1 MAMDIFTI
9 EAVTEELKQK
19 LPGALI
25 KKIHQPD
32 ALAIVFR
39 FWSGSREY
47 RLLVSADPRRG
58 RLYLTDK
65 TWPNPASPPRFCQ
78 LLRAR
83 LSRLVRIEQVANERI
98 VQMIFAGS
106 QGELYDLYV
115 ELIGGRSNVIL
126 VDADG
131 RIVDVLRRIEGEG
144 QERAFRPGDVY
155 ALPRPRGHLSLA
167 DPGVELSDPLRNV
180 RDVEDWLMREMTPM
194 TRLVARDLAAGISL
208 GIAPE
213 VVLGE
218 FRTRWLDRQTQPVTG
233 WVSGR
238 PVLLPYELRYLDVT
252 EAQGFTSMS
261 EAAEDYYSRLVAEE
275 GNAGG
280 ISEMSD
286 AVRRGLK
293 RLSVRLEKI
302 AQEIERTKEP
312 DRLKQCGDLLMAN
325 LYRIP
330 RGAAEVIVED
340 YYADPP
346 HPLTI
351 ALDPLLSPQE
361 NAERWFL
368 QFKKAK
374 RAVGHLARRLEE
386 SRAEDAWLQS
396 VALSLDEAQSAEDL
410 DAIRTELQEAGF
422 LKVEARWR
430 GSKRA
435 AADPKSQLHR
445 CKSPGGYELSW
456 GKNNRSNDYV
466 SRHLTA
472 ADDLWFHAKDIPGT
486 HLVLK
491 RQAFKGAIPEQDMLF
506 AAAVAAGYSR
516 AKSAGKVE
524 VIVAKGCH
532 VHKPKGARPG
542 LVTVDQYFSV
552 VVAPMRLE

>member
-19 LPGALI
+19 LSGALI

-32 ALAIVFR
+32 ALDIVFR
-39 FWSGSREY
+39 FWTGSREY
-47 RLLVSADPRRG
+47 RLLVAADPRRG
-58 RLYLTDK
+58 CLYLTEK
-65 TWPNPASPPRFCQ
+65 AWPNPSSPPRFCQ

-106 QGELYDLYV
+106 QGERYDLYV
-115 ELIGGRSNVIL
+115 ELIGGHSNVIL
-126 VDADG
+126 VDENG
-131 RIVDVLRRIEGEG
+131 RIVDVLKRIEGEG
-144 QERAFRPGDVY
+144 QGRSFRAGDAY
-155 ALPRPRGHLSLA
+155 ELPPPRGRLRLA
-167 DPGVELSDPLRNV
+167 DPLDELPDSLRND

-213 VVLGE
+213 EVLSE
-218 FRTRWLDRQTQPVTG
+218 FRTRWLDRQMQPATG

-252 EAQGFTSMS
+252 EARGFDSMS
-261 EAAEDYYSRLVAEE
+261 EAAEDYYSRLVAGE

-280 ISEMSD
+280 ISEMAD

-293 RLSVRLEKI
+293 RIAVRLDKLT
-302 AQEIERTKEP
+302 QESERTKDP
-312 DRLKQCGDLLMAN
+312 DRMKQCGDLLMAN
-325 LYRIP
+325 LYRIS
-330 RGAAEVIVED
+330 RGASEVIVED
-340 YYADPP
+340 FYADPP
-346 HPLTI
+346 RPLSI

-361 NAERWFL
+361 NAERCFL

-374 RAVGHLARRLEE
+374 RAVGHLARRLDE
-386 SRAEDAWLQS
+386 SREEETWLQG

-422 LKVEARWR
+422 LKVETRWR
-430 GSKRA
+430 GNKRA
-435 AADPKSQLHR
+435 STDTKSQLHR
-445 CKSPGGYELSW
+445 CKSPGGYELYW

-472 ADDLWFHAKDIPGT
+472 SDDLWFHAKDIPGT

-491 RQAFKGAIPEQDMLF
+491 RQAFKGNIPDQDMLF
-506 AAAVAAGYSR
+506 AAALAAGYSR

-524 VIVAKGCH
+524 VIVAKGHH

-552 VVAPMRLE
+552 VVAPMRL